1 MATTDQFERRFRA
14 AAEQLC
20 LEMGEFSVADEEC
33 WLARVEEVAAQL
45 GDAVATTLIERQSAA
60 RLEVATTEEANCP
73 ECGKLSRYRG
83 DRERELISRRG
94 PVAISEPE
102 YYCPCC
108 RKAFFPD
115 DRSDRC

>member
-1 MATTDQFERRFRA
+1 MAITDQFERRLRA

-20 LEMGEFSVADEEC
+20 LEMGEFSVAEEEC
-33 WLARVEEVAAQL
+33 WLAKVEEVAAQL

-60 RLEVATTEEANCP
+60 RLETADLQQANCP
-73 ECGKLSRYRG
+73 ECGKPGRYRG
-83 DRERELISRRG
+83 PRERELISRRG
-94 PVAISEPE
+94 RLVISEPE

-115 DRSDRC
+115 DPCDRC

>member
-1 MATTDQFERRFRA
+1 MATTDQFKRRLRA
-14 AAEQLC
+14 AAEQMC
-20 LEMGEFSVADEEC
+20 LEIGEFPVANEEC
-33 WLARVEEVAAQL
+33 WLARVEEIAAQL
-45 GDAVATTLIERQSAA
+45 GDAVATTLIEQQSAA
-60 RLEVATTEEANCP
+60 HVEVAATEEANCP
-73 ECGKLSRYRG
+73 ECGKQGRYRG

-115 DRSDRC
+115 DARDRC